1 LQLDK
6 GLVKVE
12 KSSHYGRYLLIIGI
26 LALSFSL
33 SFMMRAQPLEYG
45 FELNEY
51 DPFFNY
57 RATQFVVEN
66 GLPAYLEWN
75 DELSWHPYGRDIST
89 TSQVMLH
96 VTAATLYQIFGTGSS
111 LYDLTILF
119 PVVVGSLTAVVIF
132 AIVRT
137 IGGTTAGLFASLF
150 FAVSPIIIMRGS
162 IGWFKSE
169 PLGLFYG
176 LLAVYLLLS
185 GIKSDKGKVSIAKIV
200 GAGILLSFGLASWG
214 GIQFFILPIGLFFL
228 ALPFLRKD
236 NKFIIWTSVIFTSA
250 FFLVTGLYEN
260 ADYVE
265 RVKTGFAFM
274 SNLSGFFLIGCTVFL
289 VVFTI
294 IKSVISKVQLR
305 NGLILLGGAIIA
317 GIAIVS
323 SGVISLGSY
332 RYLNAANPFLI
343 TTDTLID
350 SVSEHATTTIDISFY
365 FLSTLM
371 LFAGLGAWLL
381 FQKKVNR
388 SLKIKG
394 EMAAFALIIGF
405 LGIYFSSAFVR
416 LEVFGS
422 ISVIIL
428 SSIGVSILISKI
440 LKEGHKPAS
449 AVTKISFL
457 AIIVALFTVPMFYP
471 EQINWSNNNAGAP
484 PTILN
489 SGTQLN
495 LSTNDWADSMQWLR
509 ENTPEDAVIASWWD
523 YGYWISTLG
532 ERKTLADNATLIDWQ
547 IRKIAA
553 MYMSTPENAWQ
564 ILMSEANTDVGSYY
578 VTLPADISYLTH
590 HPDVVY
596 DLEVRKLDAFAEWK
610 INDTNGNG
618 ITNEEEGNDW
628 RVGAEEYQKWTQ
640 CNEVG
645 DIPLLGEPCPKF
657 RVNPGTI
664 EQYPTLFDYYE
675 SEVYV
680 LPPIVTGLDAD
691 YVIVNL
697 VVEKLPA
704 ENVLDLYVLKQKG
717 GDETKSFW
725 FMKIADLGVHD
736 YYNPEL
742 SGYSSKFWNETLLG
756 KLIPFTHILYVDPNN
771 PEIQSETYKQ
781 GYTSI
786 YVKDIKFPSDGD
798 GPFQLVYVPPS
809 FQMDVP
815 GPLTGPLIYKI
826 NKEYNPNQ

>member
-1 LQLDK
+1 LLESNSE
-6 GLVKVE
+6 LVKVE

-33 SFMMRAQPLEYG
+33 SFMIRAQPLEYG

-57 RATQFVVEN
+57 RATQFVAEN

-75 DELSWHPYGRDIST
+75 DDLSWHPHGRDVST

-96 VTAATLYQIFGTGSS
+96 ATTATLYQIFGMGTS
-111 LYDLTILF
+111 LYDFTIWF
-119 PVVVGSLTAVVIF
+119 PVVIGSLTAIIIF
-132 AIVRT
+132 ALVRT

-236 NKFIIWTSVIFTSA
+236 SKFIIWTSVIFTSV
-250 FFLVTGLYEN
+250 FLLVTVLFDYLVLSSSPDQTSSSATLQYLIWTIPSSLNGL
-260 ADYVE
+260 
-265 RVKTGFAFM
+265 
-274 SNLSGFFLIGCTVFL
+274 FLIGCTGFL
-289 VVFTI
+289 VVYVI
-294 IKSVISKVQLR
+294 IRKVLGKNQLR
-305 NGLILLGGAIIA
+305 NGLALLGGAIIA
-317 GIAIVS
+317 GIAIAS
-323 SGVISLGSY
+323 SGMINLPSF
-332 RYLNAANPFLI
+332 RYLNAANPLLI
-343 TTDTLID
+343 TTDMLTD
-350 SVSEHATTTIDISFY
+350 SVSEHATSTIDISFY
-365 FLSTLM
+365 FFSILM
-371 LFAGLGAWLL
+371 VFAGLGAWLL

-457 AIIVALFTVPMFYP
+457 AIIVALLMVPMVYP
-471 EQINWSNNNAGAP
+471 EKLNWSNNNDGLP
-484 PTILN
+484 ITILN
-489 SGTQLN
+489 SGSGYDI
-495 LSTNDWADSMQWLR
+495 STNDWADAMQWLR

-553 MYMSTPENAWQ
+553 MYMSTPEDAWR
-564 ILMSEANTDVGSYY
+564 ILTSDVDTNVSSYY
-578 VTLPADISYLTH
+578 VTLPTDITQ
-590 HPDVVY
+590 PTRPTDDVYDENQNKLSQFKNWKDDSSPEKIY
-596 DLEVRKLDAFAEWK
+596 DLEIADK
-610 INDTNGNG
+610 
-618 ITNEEEGNDW
+618 
-628 RVGAEEYQKWTQ
+628 
-640 CNEVG
+640 
-645 DIPLLGEPCPKF
+645 
-657 RVNPGTI
+657 
-664 EQYPTLFDYYE
+664 YPTLFDYWE

-680 LPPIVTGLDAD
+680 IPPILTGLDAD
-691 YVIVNL
+691 YIIVNL
-697 VVEKLPA
+697 AVQKLPS
-704 ENVLDLYVLKQKG
+704 ENIMDLYTLGQKG
-717 GDETKSFW
+717 GDESKTFW
-725 FMKIADLGVHD
+725 FLKIADLSVFD

-742 SGYSSKFWNETLLG
+742 SGYSDKFWDETLLG
-756 KLIPFTHILYVDPNN
+756 KLIPFTHILYVDPDN
-771 PEIQSETYKQ
+771 PELQSETFKP

-786 YVKDIKFPSDGD
+786 YVKNIKFPMNGD

-809 FQMDVP
+809 FEMDAP

>member
-1 LQLDK
+1 LELDK

-12 KSSHYGRYLLIIGI
+12 KSSHYVRYLLIIGI

-33 SFMMRAQPLEYG
+33 SFMIRAQPLEYG
-45 FELNEY
+45 FELNEF

-57 RATQFVVEN
+57 RATQFMTEN
-66 GLPAYLEWN
+66 GLPAYLEWR
-75 DELSWHPYGRDIST
+75 DDLSWHPYGRDVST

-96 VTAATLYQIFGTGSS
+96 TTATMLYQIFGMGTS
-111 LYDLTILF
+111 LYDFTIWF
-119 PVVVGSLTAVVIF
+119 PVVIGSLTTIVIF
-132 AIVRT
+132 ALVRT

-200 GAGILLSFGLASWG
+200 GAGILLSFGLVSWG

-236 NKFIIWTSVIFTSA
+236 SKFIIWTSVIFTSV
-250 FFLVTGLYEN
+250 FLLVTVLFELLKMS
-260 ADYVE
+260 ASPAA
-265 RVKTGFAFM
+265 TGGFM
-274 SNLSGFFLIGCTVFL
+274 FTSSLSGLFIIGCTGFL
-289 VVFTI
+289 VAYVI
-294 IKSVISKVQLR
+294 IRRMLGKAQLR
-305 NGLILLGGAIIA
+305 NGLALLGGAIIA

-323 SGVISLGSY
+323 SGMISLPSF

-343 TTDTLID
+343 TTDILTD

-365 FLSTLM
+365 FFSILM
-371 LFAGLGAWLL
+371 VFAGLGAWLL

-428 SSIGVSILISKI
+428 SSIGISILISKI
-440 LKEGHKPAS
+440 LKEEHKPTS
-449 AVTKISFL
+449 AITKISFL
-457 AIIVALFTVPMFYP
+457 AIIVALLMVPMVYP
-471 EQINWSNNNAGAP
+471 EKLNWGNNNVGLP
-484 PTILN
+484 ITILN
-489 SGTQLN
+489 SGTHFDI
-495 LSTNDWADSMQWLR
+495 STNDWADAMQWLR

-553 MYMSTPENAWQ
+553 MFMTTPENAWQ
-564 ILMSEANTDVGSYY
+564 ILTSDTETNVAPYY
-578 VTLPADISYLTH
+578 VTLPPHDYKRSDGTVSGDIVL
-590 HPDVVY
+590 DI
-596 DLEVRKLDAFAEWK
+596 DLERLEQFKIWKDNSSPDKIYDADKAEK
-610 INDTNGNG
+610 
-618 ITNEEEGNDW
+618 
-628 RVGAEEYQKWTQ
+628 
-640 CNEVG
+640 
-645 DIPLLGEPCPKF
+645 
-657 RVNPGTI
+657 
-664 EQYPTLFDYYE
+664 YPTLFDYYK

-680 LPPIVTGLDAD
+680 LPPVVTGLDAD
-691 YVIVNL
+691 YIIINL
-697 VVEKLPA
+697 AAEKLPE
-704 ENVLDLYVLKQKG
+704 ENIMDLYTLRQKG
-717 GDETKSFW
+717 GDETKAFW
-725 FMKIADLGVHD
+725 FLKIADLNVFD

-742 SGYSSKFWNETLLG
+742 SGYSNKFWDETLLG
-756 KLIPFTHILYVDPNN
+756 KLIPFTHILYVDPAN
-771 PEIQSETYKQ
+771 PEIQSETYKP

-786 YVKDIKFPSDGD
+786 YVKNVKFPINED
-798 GPFQLVYVPPS
+798 GPFQLVYVSPS
-809 FQMDVP
+809 FEMDAP
-815 GPLTGPLIYKI
+815 GPLTGPLIYKV

>member
-1 LQLDK
+1 
-6 GLVKVE
+6 
-12 KSSHYGRYLLIIGI
+12 
-26 LALSFSL
+26 
-33 SFMMRAQPLEYG
+33 MMRAQPLEYG

-57 RATQFVVEN
+57 RATQFMVEN

-75 DELSWHPYGRDIST
+75 DDLSWHPHGRDISS

-96 VTAATLYQIFGTGSS
+96 TTTATLYQVFGVGSS
-111 LYDLTILF
+111 LYDFTILF
-119 PVVVGSLTAVVIF
+119 PVVIGSLTAVVIF
-132 AIVRT
+132 TLVRT

-169 PLGLFYG
+169 PRGLFYG
-176 LLAVYLLLS
+176 LLAVYLLIS
-185 GIKSDKGKVSIAKIV
+185 GIKSDKGKVSVAKIV
-200 GAGILLSFGLASWG
+200 GAGIVLAFGLASWG

-250 FFLVTGLYEN
+250 FFLVTGLYE
-260 ADYVE
+260 
-265 RVKTGFAFM
+265 KTGFAFI

-289 VVFTI
+289 VACVI
-294 IKSVISKVQLR
+294 IRRISKAQLR
-305 NGLILLGGAIIA
+305 NGLALLGGAIIA

-323 SGVISLGSY
+323 SGVISLGSF

-343 TTDTLID
+343 TTDMLTD

-365 FLSTLM
+365 FFSILM
-371 LFAGLGAWLL
+371 VFAGLGAWLL

-388 SLKIKG
+388 SLQIKG

-428 SSIGVSILISKI
+428 SSICISILISKI
-440 LKEGHKPAS
+440 LKDGHKPTS
-449 AVTKISFL
+449 VVTKISFL
-457 AIIVALFTVPMFYP
+457 AIIVALLMVPMVYP
-471 EQINWSNNNAGAP
+471 ETNWTNNNKGLP
-484 PTILN
+484 ITILN
-489 SGTQLN
+489 SGTHFN
-495 LSTNDWADSMQWLR
+495 TSTNDWPDAMQWLR

-523 YGYWISTLG
+523 YGYWISTLA
-532 ERKTLADNATLIDWQ
+532 ERKTLADNSTLLDWQ

-553 MYMSTPENAWQ
+553 TYMSTPEDAWR
-564 ILMSEANTDVGSYY
+564 ILTSDADTNVSSHY
-578 VTLPADISYLTH
+578 VTLPTDITQ
-590 HPDVVY
+590 PTRPTDDVYDENQYKFDEFEKWEDDSSPEKIY
-596 DLEVRKLDAFAEWK
+596 DLEIADK
-610 INDTNGNG
+610 
-618 ITNEEEGNDW
+618 
-628 RVGAEEYQKWTQ
+628 
-640 CNEVG
+640 
-645 DIPLLGEPCPKF
+645 
-657 RVNPGTI
+657 
-664 EQYPTLFDYYE
+664 YPTLFDYWE

-680 LPPIVTGLDAD
+680 FPPVITGLDAD
-691 YVIVNL
+691 YIIINL
-697 VVEKLPA
+697 AAEKLA
-704 ENVLDLYVLKQKG
+704 EENIMDLYLLNQKG

-725 FMKIADLGVHD
+725 FMKISDLGIFD

-756 KLIPFTHILYVDPNN
+756 KLIPFTHIIYVNPNN
-771 PEIQSETYKQ
+771 PEIQSETYKR

-786 YVKDIKFPSDGD
+786 YVKDIKFPMNEN

-809 FQMDVP
+809 FEMDAP